1 MRLRLFG
8 QVLTWTSTA
17 IALLGAFGLIS
28 SISQPS
34 YAGSQTFY
42 CSTSKN
48 IPATMARTPRGS
60 VPMILWAANDS
71 FPAPWNNPQRRCLE
85 VSRRFQKNYEN
96 GTLRYLT
103 TGTLRGQP
111 VICGAT
117 SKYASCKDSTV
128 LFTLKPGRD
137 ANETLQSILDIRGLA
152 AGRVPIE
159 NDDTV
164 IDFDLY
170 LNNVQVETNGSSNRN
185 FR

>member
-17 IALLGAFGLIS
+17 IALLSAFGLIS
-28 SISQPS
+28 TMSQPS
-34 YAGSQTFY
+34 YAGSPTFY
-42 CSTSKN
+42 CGTSRK
-48 IPATMARTPRGS
+48 IPATMARTPRGN
-60 VPMILWAANDS
+60 VPMILWASNDS
-71 FPAPWNNPQRRCLE
+71 FPPPWNNPQRRCLE

-96 GTLRYLT
+96 GTLRYIT

-117 SKYASCKDSTV
+117 SQYANCKDSTV

-137 ANETLQSILDIRGLA
+137 ANQTLQSILDIRGLA

-159 NDDTV
+159 NNDTV

-170 LNNVQVETNGSSNRN
+170 LNNVQVETNGLSNRKP
-185 FR
+185 R